1 MSSSQNNDSD
11 ERFALGLVFA
21 LITLVVL
28 SVLWFGAYKGIKGAK
43 SAKGGVVATKVQT
56 SGTAVGS
63 AGATGGAVL
72 GGSAPATAAVGAAA
86 ANAAN
91 AVGDAAVAGANAAG
105 AAVAAAGASV
115 AAAGS
120 AIADDLARVLI
131 ENGVVKFY
139 FATAK
144 SDLAPGANEAL
155 ADVVA
160 GVKAGQRAV
169 ISGYTDSTGD
179 ADKNAEL
186 AKQRAFAVRDALVAL
201 GVAEDKLDLKKP
213 EAVENAGNNAEARR
227 VEVVLAK

>member
-28 SVLWFGAYKGIKGAK
+28 SVLWFGAYKGIHGAK
-43 SAKGGVVATKVQT
+43 SAKGGVIAAKVQP
-56 SGTAVGS
+56 
-63 AGATGGAVL
+63 GASGAVL
-72 GGSAPATAAVGAAA
+72 GGTAPAGSATATGA
-86 ANAAN
+86 
-91 AVGDAAVAGANAAG
+91 GDAAAQAG
-105 AAVAAAGASV
+105 AAAGATASAANG
-115 AAAGS
+115 AAAQAG
-120 AIADDLARVLI
+120 AAADDAARVLI
-131 ENGVVKFY
+131 ENGIVKFY

-144 SDLAPGANEAL
+144 ADLAPGANEAL

-179 ADKNAEL
+179 AEKNAEL

-201 GVAEDKLDLKKP
+201 GVAEGKLDLKKP

-227 VEVVLAK
+227 VEVMLAK

>member
-28 SVLWFGAYKGIKGAK
+28 SVLWFGAYKGIHGAK
-43 SAKGGVVATKVQT
+43 SAKGGVVAAKLQP
-56 SGTAVGS
+56 
-63 AGATGGAVL
+63 GASGAVL
-72 GGSAPATAAVGAAA
+72 GGTASAGSAAA
-86 ANAAN
+86 TGA
-91 AVGDAAVAGANAAG
+91 GDAAAQAG
-105 AAVAAAGASV
+105 AAAGASASAASGAAAQAGV
-115 AAAGS
+115 AA
-120 AIADDLARVLI
+120 DDAARVLI
-131 ENGVVKFY
+131 ENGIVKFY

-144 SDLAPGANEAL
+144 ADLAPGANEAL
-155 ADVVA
+155 VDVVA

-179 ADKNAEL
+179 AEKNAEL

>member
-105 AAVAAAGASV
+105 AAVAAAG
-115 AAAGS
+115 S

-201 GVAEDKLDLKKP
+201 GVPQDKLDLKKP
-213 EAVENAGNNAEARR
+213 ESVENAGNNAAARR

>member
-28 SVLWFGAYKGIKGAK
+28 SVLWFGAYKGIHGAK
-43 SAKGGVVATKVQT
+43 SAKGGVIAAKVQP
-56 SGTAVGS
+56 
-63 AGATGGAVL
+63 GASGAVL
-72 GGSAPATAAVGAAA
+72 GGTASAGSAAA
-86 ANAAN
+86 AGA
-91 AVGDAAVAGANAAG
+91 GDAAAQAG
-105 AAVAAAGASV
+105 AAAGASASATNGV
-115 AAAGS
+115 AAQAG
-120 AIADDLARVLI
+120 AAADDAARVLI
-131 ENGVVKFY
+131 ENGIVKFY

-144 SDLAPGANEAL
+144 ADLAPGANEAL
-155 ADVVA
+155 VDVVA

-179 ADKNAEL
+179 AEKNAEL

>member
-28 SVLWFGAYKGIKGAK
+28 SVLWFGAYKGIHGAK
-43 SAKGGVVATKVQT
+43 SAKGGVTAAKVQPGA
-56 SGTAVGS
+56 SGAVLGGTASAGAVS
-63 AGATGGAVL
+63 AGATGAAGAVD
-72 GGSAPATAAVGAAA
+72 AAA
-86 ANAAN
+86 Q
-91 AVGDAAVAGANAAG
+91 AGAGVAASAAG
-105 AAVAAAGASV
+105 AAAQAGAAA
-115 AAAGS
+115 
-120 AIADDLARVLI
+120 DDVARVLI
-131 ENGVVKFY
+131 ENGIVKFY

-144 SDLAPGANEAL
+144 ADLAPGANEAL

>member
-28 SVLWFGAYKGIKGAK
+28 SVLWFGAYKGIHGAK
-43 SAKGGVVATKVQT
+43 SAKGGVVAAKVQP
-56 SGTAVGS
+56 
-63 AGATGGAVL
+63 GASGAVL
-72 GGSAPATAAVGAAA
+72 GGTASAGSAAA
-86 ANAAN
+86 TGA
-91 AVGDAAVAGANAAG
+91 GDAAAQAG
-105 AAVAAAGASV
+105 AAAGASASV
-115 AAAGS
+115 TSGAAAQAG
-120 AIADDLARVLI
+120 AAADDAARVLI
-131 ENGVVKFY
+131 ENGIVKFY

-144 SDLAPGANEAL
+144 ADLAPGANEAL

>member
-28 SVLWFGAYKGIKGAK
+28 SVLWFGAYKGIHGAK
-43 SAKGGVVATKVQT
+43 SAKGGVIAAKVQP
-56 SGTAVGS
+56 
-63 AGATGGAVL
+63 GASGAVL
-72 GGSAPATAAVGAAA
+72 GGTASAGSAAA
-86 ANAAN
+86 AGA
-91 AVGDAAVAGANAAG
+91 GDAAAQAG
-105 AAVAAAGASV
+105 AAAGASASAANGV
-115 AAAGS
+115 AAQAG
-120 AIADDLARVLI
+120 AAADDAARVLI
-131 ENGVVKFY
+131 ENGIVKFY

-144 SDLAPGANEAL
+144 ADLAPGANEAL
-155 ADVVA
+155 VDVVA

-179 ADKNAEL
+179 AEKNAEL

>member
-28 SVLWFGAYKGIKGAK
+28 SVLWFGAYKGIHGAK
-43 SAKGGVVATKVQT
+43 SAKGGVVAAKLQPAA
-56 SGTAVGS
+56 S
-63 AGATGGAVL
+63 GAVL
-72 GGSAPATAAVGAAA
+72 GGTASAGSAAA
-86 ANAAN
+86 TGA
-91 AVGDAAVAGANAAG
+91 GDAAAQAG
-105 AAVAAAGASV
+105 AAAGASASSASG
-115 AAAGS
+115 AAAQAG
-120 AIADDLARVLI
+120 AAADDAARVLI
-131 ENGVVKFY
+131 ENGIVKFY

-144 SDLAPGANEAL
+144 ADLAPGANEAL
-155 ADVVA
+155 VDVVA

>member
-28 SVLWFGAYKGIKGAK
+28 SVLWFGAYKGIHGAK
-43 SAKGGVVATKVQT
+43 SAKGGVVAAKLQP
-56 SGTAVGS
+56 
-63 AGATGGAVL
+63 GASGAVL
-72 GGSAPATAAVGAAA
+72 GGTASAGSAAA
-86 ANAAN
+86 TGA
-91 AVGDAAVAGANAAG
+91 GDAAAQAG
-105 AAVAAAGASV
+105 AAAGASASAASG
-115 AAAGS
+115 AAAQAG
-120 AIADDLARVLI
+120 AAADDAARVLI
-131 ENGVVKFY
+131 ENGIVKFY

-144 SDLAPGANEAL
+144 ADLAPGANEAL
-155 ADVVA
+155 VDVVA

-179 ADKNAEL
+179 AEKNAEL

>member
-28 SVLWFGAYKGIKGAK
+28 SVLWFGAYKGIQGAK
-43 SAKGGVVATKVQT
+43 TGKSGAVTAAKVQ
-56 SGTAVGS
+56 
-63 AGATGGAVL
+63 TGGAVL
-72 GGSAPATAAVGAAA
+72 GGTATNAGAAAGAAA
-86 ANAAN
+86 AAGNAAA
-91 AVGDAAVAGANAAG
+91 AVGDAANQAGAAVANAASAAG
-105 AAVAAAGASV
+105 AAVANGAANVGAAV
-115 AAAGS
+115 EDA
-120 AIADDLARVLI
+120 ARVLI
-131 ENGVVKFY
+131 DNGVVKFY

-144 SDLAPGANEAL
+144 AELAPGANEAL

-169 ISGYTDSTGD
+169 ISGYTDATGD

-201 GVAEDKLDLKKP
+201 GVSQDKLDLKKP

>member
-28 SVLWFGAYKGIKGAK
+28 SVLWFGAYKGIHGAK
-43 SAKGGVVATKVQT
+43 SAKGGVVAAKLQP
-56 SGTAVGS
+56 
-63 AGATGGAVL
+63 GASGAVL
-72 GGSAPATAAVGAAA
+72 GGTASAGSAAA
-86 ANAAN
+86 TGA
-91 AVGDAAVAGANAAG
+91 GDAAAQAG
-105 AAVAAAGASV
+105 AAAGASASAASG
-115 AAAGS
+115 AAAQAG
-120 AIADDLARVLI
+120 AAADDAARVLI
-131 ENGVVKFY
+131 ENGIVKFY

-144 SDLAPGANEAL
+144 ADLAPGANEAL
-155 ADVVA
+155 VDVVA

-213 EAVENAGNNAEARR
+213 EAVENAGNSAEARR

>member
-28 SVLWFGAYKGIKGAK
+28 SVLWFGAYKGIHGAK
-43 SAKGGVVATKVQT
+43 SAKGGVVAAKLQP
-56 SGTAVGS
+56 
-63 AGATGGAVL
+63 GASGAVL
-72 GGSAPATAAVGAAA
+72 GGTASAGSAAATGAGDAAAQAGAAA
-86 ANAAN
+86 GDSASAAS
-91 AVGDAAVAGANAAG
+91 GAAAQAG
-105 AAVAAAGASV
+105 AA
-115 AAAGS
+115 
-120 AIADDLARVLI
+120 ADDAARVLI
-131 ENGVVKFY
+131 ENGIVKFY

-144 SDLAPGANEAL
+144 ADLAPGANEAL
-155 ADVVA
+155 VDVVA

-179 ADKNAEL
+179 AEKNAEL

>member
-28 SVLWFGAYKGIKGAK
+28 SVLWFGAYKGIHGAK
-43 SAKGGVVATKVQT
+43 SAKGGVVAAKLQPGV
-56 SGTAVGS
+56 S
-63 AGATGGAVL
+63 GAVL
-72 GGSAPATAAVGAAA
+72 GGTASAGSAAA
-86 ANAAN
+86 TGA
-91 AVGDAAVAGANAAG
+91 GDAAAQAG
-105 AAVAAAGASV
+105 AAAGASASAASG
-115 AAAGS
+115 AAAQAG
-120 AIADDLARVLI
+120 AAADDAARVLI
-131 ENGVVKFY
+131 ENGIVKFY

-144 SDLAPGANEAL
+144 ADLAPGANEAL
-155 ADVVA
+155 VDVVA

-179 ADKNAEL
+179 AEKNAEL

-213 EAVENAGNNAEARR
+213 EAVENAGNNAEARH